1 MRTTLTIEDDIAVQI
16 EQLRRYRQT
25 SFKTIINEALRLG
38 MKEMEKPA
46 LPGRPFKTKSVSLGK
61 CLIGNIDDIG
71 ETLAVAEGEEHK

>member
-1 MRTTLTIEDDIAVQI
+1 MRTTLTIEDDIAVRI

-46 LPGRPFKTKSVSLGK
+46 RPGRPFKTKSVSLGK